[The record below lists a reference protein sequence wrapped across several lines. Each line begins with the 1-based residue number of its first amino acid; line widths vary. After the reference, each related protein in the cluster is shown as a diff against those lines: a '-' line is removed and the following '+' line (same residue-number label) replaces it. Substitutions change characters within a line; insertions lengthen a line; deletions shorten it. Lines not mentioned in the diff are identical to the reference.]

1 MQAGEVAGAHTS
13 ETRLAA
19 KFLVR
24 GIVRD
29 PSGRPVA
36 GAAVLVGKEMAFTDL
51 DGTFFVRF
59 RKAKTVPIKVVPR
72 DFRAPGNWRV
82 ISAPD
87 LVTPQ
92 PKDNT
97 KAVNIEVSQRA

>member
-1 MQAGEVAGAHTS
+1 MAHASQSRLGA
-13 ETRLAA
+13 R
-19 KFLVR
+19 FIVR

-29 PSGRPVA
+29 ASGKPVA
-36 GAAVLVGKEMAFTDL
+36 GAAVLVGKEVAFTDF

-59 RKAKTVPIKVVPR
+59 RKAKALPVRVVPE

-87 LVTPQ
+87 RVTPE
-92 PKDNT
+92 PTDKT
-97 KAVNIEVSQRA
+97 TVINIEVGRVV